1 VPRVRVRLDPPVL
14 GWQGA
19 GSPDVRRDHRH
30 TRRATF
36 SWDPYKAVHSKG
48 RDVRAVDDM
57 HAAAPM

>member
-1 VPRVRVRLDPPVL
+1 VRLDPPVL